1 MLHSKQ
7 TTGWFLCLGES
18 NKKRPMIQPVERVQ
32 ALYYYLQQIIKLLC
46 LGNKTVFSSVCSS

>member
-7 TTGWFLCLGES
+7 TTGWILCLGES
-18 NKKRPMIQPVERVQ
+18 NKKRPMIQPVERLQ

-46 LGNKTVFSSVCSS
+46 LGNRISFQIMLR

>member
-7 TTGWFLCLGES
+7 TTGWILCLGES
-18 NKKRPMIQPVERVQ
+18 NKKRPMIQPVQRLQ

-46 LGNKTVFSSVCSS
+46 LGNRISFQIMLR